1 MRRNIFIFNMQAD
14 DIGDAQFQQE
24 NVYHCVC
31 LIRYEVVK
39 VERPGRSERETEV
52 MVGLNAKQPTGPIYY
67 KCPKAYVIMSR
78 HPFFEFFVHVLCQ
91 IMGIFK
97 LEMIERSR
105 EAIQGGDGD
114 MSVISNL
121 MDISFTQQV

>member
-1 MRRNIFIFNMQAD
+1 MERTAGSGR
-14 DIGDAQFQQE
+14 E
-24 NVYHCVC
+24 ND
-31 LIRYEVVK
+31 
-39 VERPGRSERETEV
+39 G
-52 MVGLNAKQPTGPIYY
+52 MVGLGKSPTGPIYY

-91 IMGIFK
+91 IMGTFK

-105 EAIQGGDGD
+105 ETIQGSSGGCD

-121 MDISFTQQV
+121 MDISFT

>member
-1 MRRNIFIFNMQAD
+1 MQAD

-39 VERPGRSERETEV
+39 VERPDRSRRENEG
-52 MVGLNAKQPTGPIYY
+52 MVGLGKSPTGPIYY

-91 IMGIFK
+91 IMGTFK

-105 EAIQGGDGD
+105 DAI
-114 MSVISNL
+114 
-121 MDISFTQQV
+121 